1 MCNHVRHA
9 PGISDL
15 PEYLGPVC
23 CLILI
28 LLFLVLNPHGR
39 RPRTSSPNNNN
50 MPDPR
55 TIQQRA
61 RHLHRHHAS
70 CCPGNIHLVEAV
82 PVGIASAVH
91 HTVLEEG
98 RTGPVADLV
107 GLVDRGSGFRR
118 SNQGHRHLGCS
129 MRVACLQEQDQRRSE
144 QALGSEGIEAV
155 RLGPASGVSMVRRY
169 AKQGVATAVCA
180 TVEWNGDHPSL
191 NQGQGHVHMV
201 WTCWRYVKEVVKFVV

>member
-1 MCNHVRHA
+1 MYNHACHA

-23 CLILI
+23 CLTPI
-28 LLFLVLNPHGR
+28 LLFLVLSPHAR

-50 MPDPR
+50 TPDPR

-61 RHLHRHHAS
+61 RHLRHHAS
-70 CCPGNIHLVEAV
+70 YRPGNIHRVEAV
-82 PVGIASAVH
+82 PVGIASVVH

-98 RTGPVADLV
+98 RTGPVADRTVLV
-107 GLVDRGSGFRR
+107 GLADKGSGFRR

-144 QALGSEGIEAV
+144 QALDSEGIEAV
-155 RLGPASGVSMVRRY
+155 RLGPALGVNMLRSLCQTGM
-169 AKQGVATAVCA
+169 ATAVRA
-180 TVEWNGDHPSL
+180 TGEWNGNRPSF
-191 NQGQGHVHMV
+191 NQG
-201 WTCWRYVKEVVKFVV
+201 